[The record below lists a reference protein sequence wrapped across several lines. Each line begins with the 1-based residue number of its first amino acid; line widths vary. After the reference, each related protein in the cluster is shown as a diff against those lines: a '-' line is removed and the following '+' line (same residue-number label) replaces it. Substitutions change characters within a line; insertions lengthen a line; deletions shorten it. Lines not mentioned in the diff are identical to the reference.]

1 MTKNSVRLTQVL
13 VQTTAIAALFAV
25 TGCMSSPTYGTGKT
39 SGAQLL
45 EDVSSSFSLKPKQG
59 AKIAYQPRPELLK
72 DASAKGLPAPQ
83 ENVTQTAG
91 VWPESPEQKR
101 ARLRQEATDNQGDPL
116 YVPKIENDISG
127 NNTETLTGSA
137 LADKIARENSGQ
149 ASEDFRKRKAQNAA
163 GSPTTRKMLS
173 EPPLDY
179 RQPAATAAYGD
190 VGEDEAKKE
199 RRLRAEAKKKKG
211 SKGLRGIIPWL
222 K

>member
-1 MTKNSVRLTQVL
+1 MTMNSVRLTQIL
-13 VQTTAIAALFAV
+13 AQTTAIAALFALG
-25 TGCMSSPTYGTGKT
+25 GCMSSPTYGTGVT
-39 SGAQLL
+39 ANEQLL
-45 EDVSSSFSLKPKQG
+45 QDVSSSFSLKPKQG
-59 AKIAYQPRPELLK
+59 PKIAYQPRPELLK

-127 NNTETLTGSA
+127 GNTETLTGSA
-137 LADKIARENSGQ
+137 LADKIARQNSGQ
-149 ASEDFRKRKAQNAA
+149 ASEDFKRRKAQNAA
-163 GSPTTRKMLS
+163 GSPTTRKLLS

-190 VGEDEAKKE
+190 VGEDESKKE

-211 SKGLRGIIPWL
+211 GGGLKSLIPWL
-222 K
+222 